1 MGVGVGRATWKCENE
16 RGQMILIV
24 VPNQL
29 KNICNMLIH
38 KSKTSCRNTHINASG
53 TRKKERKKDSS
64 IEWYI
69 YIFFWEHHGMQALIM
84 RWPSVGVGHTTTE
97 LAESAQTITRKTHA
111 FVSNASKSAN
121 KIGDIRCF
129 LFCLN
134 QWWDCNLLFLVC
146 QGYKRFEHSR
156 SDLISKCT
164 SFWYQKRLILHI
176 GLEFLSFKVETFLIC
191 IDGRL
196 DKINHQ

>member
-16 RGQMILIV
+16 SGQMILIV

-84 RWPSVGVGHTTTE
+84 RWPSVGVGHPTTE
-97 LAESAQTITRKTHA
+97 LAASAQTITRKTHA
-111 FVSNASKSAN
+111 FVSNASQRAN
-121 KIGDIRCF
+121 KIGDICCF
-129 LFCLN
+129 LFFVWIN
-134 QWWDCNLLFLVC
+134 DEIVTYF
-146 QGYKRFEHSR
+146 
-156 SDLISKCT
+156 
-164 SFWYQKRLILHI
+164 
-176 GLEFLSFKVETFLIC
+176 FLSVRVTRDLSTPGVILSASAPLSDIKRDLSFT
-191 IDGRL
+191 
-196 DKINHQ
+196 